1 MIWDELKDITF
12 SVVDLETT
20 GFSFEKDEILE
31 ICVVHINNG
40 NINNVW
46 DSLVR
51 PKKRVRLEL
60 TEIHGIDNDMLM
72 IAPSKPIIAA
82 KVATLLKGTHF
93 VEHNQ
98 NNFDS
103 AFVENFLGH
112 KNWAGS
118 SNTLRLAKL
127 INPGLKSYSL
137 ESLCKNEGIDL
148 SKHHIA
154 KDDAL
159 ATAKLFIK
167 LVNKSAIELLPIE
180 NIRTTLG
187 IVRGK

>member
-60 TEIHGIDNDMLM
+60 TEIHDYKYK
-72 IAPSKPIIAA
+72 SK
-82 KVATLLKGTHF
+82 K
-93 VEHNQ
+93 
-98 NNFDS
+98 
-103 AFVENFLGH
+103 
-112 KNWAGS
+112 
-118 SNTLRLAKL
+118 LR
-127 INPGLKSYSL
+127 
-137 ESLCKNEGIDL
+137 KNEIM
-148 SKHHIA
+148 
-154 KDDAL
+154 
-159 ATAKLFIK
+159 
-167 LVNKSAIELLPIE
+167 NK
-180 NIRTTLG
+180 
-187 IVRGK
+187 